1 MNMRTDRRSRPSST
15 RSPRLL
21 SSVIGK
27 WKWQPQSFNAHFTTQ
42 TLNKVKRDER
52 GLFNV
57 RACEVGLGGS
67 RPSLS
72 PGITTWMTIWL
83 SMPRVVFFSKFWVQ
97 WNAALILRTRF
108 LFYFYFFISLSRPC
122 DHSVI
127 TQIEFGTLW
136 KDLTLR
142 FGNNGQN
149 NLHLVRT
156 YLQLSMQHNLTHEFN
171 SNQGYTGWGH
181 SLHKYEWVPALK
193 Q

>member
-67 RPSLS
+67 CPSLS

-83 SMPRVVFFSKFWVQ
+83 SMSKVVFFSKFWVQ
-97 WNAALILRTRF
+97 WNAALILCTRF
-108 LFYFYFFISLSRPC
+108 LFFLSRYLDPVTIQW
-122 DHSVI
+122 SLRLNL
-127 TQIEFGTLW
+127 EPFG
-136 KDLTLR
+136 
-142 FGNNGQN
+142 
-149 NLHLVRT
+149 RT
-156 YLQLSMQHNLTHEFN
+156 WP
-171 SNQGYTGWGH
+171 WG
-181 SLHKYEWVPALK
+181 LETMDKTTCT
-193 Q
+193 